1 MDNLPKLLGL
11 FKDFV
16 ANFRGH
22 ILLVNHVLLIHI
34 TDNLSS
40 NSLIPVDYILFETLC
55 ALQKGL
61 RKSQNHCNTLLR
73 LPFHSYT
80 ENLSV

>member
-1 MDNLPKLLGL
+1 MDNLPKLLAL

-16 ANFRGH
+16 ANFVGH
-22 ILLVNHVLLIHI
+22 ILLINHVLLIHI

-40 NSLIPVDYILFETLC
+40 TTPLPVDYILFATLC

-61 RKSQNHCNTLLR
+61 GKSDIWDDPPT
-73 LPFHSYT
+73 LPFYAYA
-80 ENLSV
+80 ENIPV